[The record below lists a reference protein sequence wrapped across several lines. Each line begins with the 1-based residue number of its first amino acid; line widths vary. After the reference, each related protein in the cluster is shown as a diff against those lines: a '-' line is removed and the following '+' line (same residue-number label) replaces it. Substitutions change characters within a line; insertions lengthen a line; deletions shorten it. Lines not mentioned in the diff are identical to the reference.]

1 MHYQIDQLIG
11 STYNVCNGYDYNY
24 SDAEEY
30 QVGDCVYHEGMLW
43 RATEGVENS
52 SYEPNEWDYND
63 STGENNNP
71 WVAVYP
77 WEAGDIITLNTVK
90 NYVDGDYWI
99 GDMSL
104 IGEAKTEEVVSQE
117 MRDWSADNI
126 KVVPNPYMVYSNQNN
141 NSLRF
146 IHLPRKCTIT
156 IYTAS
161 GEFVDIIE
169 HDTDLDG
176 EHVWDLKNNHGY
188 DIAPGLYVYQ
198 VQILDFYDGD
208 YGGYNEDEL
217 KSSIYKTGKF
227 AVVK

>member
-1 MHYQIDQLIG
+1 MIG
-11 STYNVCNGYDYNY
+11 STYNICDGYDYNY

-30 QVGDCVYHEGMLW
+30 EVGDCVYHEGMLW
-43 RATEGVENS
+43 RANEGIENS

-77 WEAGDIITLNTVK
+77 WESGDMIALNTVK

-99 GDMSL
+99 ADMSL
-104 IGEAKTEEVVSQE
+104 IGEVNTEEVISQE
-117 MRDWSADNI
+117 TRDWSADNI
-126 KVVPNPYMVYSNQNN
+126 KVVPNPYMVYSNQSN

-169 HDTDLDG
+169 HDTELDG
-176 EHVWDLKNNHGY
+176 EHVWDLKNSHGY

-198 VQILDFYDGD
+198 IQILDFYDGD
-208 YGGYNEDEL
+208 YSNYSEDEL
-217 KSSIYKTGKF
+217 KNSIYKTGKF